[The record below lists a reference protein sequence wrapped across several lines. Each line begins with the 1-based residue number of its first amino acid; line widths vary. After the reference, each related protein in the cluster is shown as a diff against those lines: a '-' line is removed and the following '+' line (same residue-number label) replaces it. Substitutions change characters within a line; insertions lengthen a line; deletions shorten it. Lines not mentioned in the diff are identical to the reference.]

1 MNLFFILARDTK
13 LLTELYESQKLK
25 FSKKFVKRLR
35 FNQRIQVIEKF
46 GEKIVYSRRSLIEE
60 VKNNELEM

>member
-46 GEKIVYSRRSLIEE
+46 GEKNCLLSQKFNRGSE
-60 VKNNELEM
+60 K